1 MNFVSYALVQK
12 RDGEL
17 GCNIFYFFSH
27 RFQAMEYESK
37 EMFVFNKILL
47 VKNTQFFSLLLLFF
61 FLSRKYSEEI
71 YVESLRLCKVEIS
84 WAH

>member
-12 RDGEL
+12 QDVEL
-17 GCNIFYFFSH
+17 GCNIVFGFFFHTIFKLWNMKAKKCLSSTKYFWLKTH
-27 RFQAMEYESK
+27 
-37 EMFVFNKILL
+37 N
-47 VKNTQFFSLLLLFF
+47 FFSLLIF